1 MRNLSFAAPFSL
13 LLAVLLSGCGGAKP
27 VRVRETTEKAVL
39 TRMLELRPLGRGD
52 DLQKYLDLLDP
63 SLKEHVYT
71 DLKWRSA
78 SGELTSAERSLL
90 DWLRESRFD
99 FK

>member
-1 MRNLSFAAPFSL
+1 MALPVSL

-39 TRMLELRPLGRGD
+39 TRMLELRPQGRGD
-52 DLQKYLDLLDP
+52 DLQKYLDLLET
-63 SLKEHVYT
+63 SLKERVYT

-78 SGELTSAERSLL
+78 SGELNSSERSLL